1 MTIFNFTT
9 QEIRAILLLLVAL
22 LVGSGITLY
31 KRTHPQFASE
41 LVMEKAGLTPV
52 GNLQTTAPPPAGRQ
66 IPKGSDQPPKRVRI
80 NINQAT
86 AEELES
92 VPGLGPKL
100 SQRIVEYRN
109 IHGSFHKLEDL
120 VNVSGIGPKN
130 LEKIQDH
137 LVVE

>member
-1 MTIFNFTT
+1 MTFLNFTT
-9 QEIRAILLLLVAL
+9 QEIRALLLLLIAL

-31 KRTHPQFASE
+31 KRTHPQFAPE
-41 LVMEKAGLTPV
+41 LVLEKADLIPV
-52 GNLQTTAPPPAGRQ
+52 GNLQTTASSPAGRQ

-86 AEELES
+86 TEELES

-100 SQRIVEYRN
+100 SQRIIEYRN
-109 IHGSFHKLEDL
+109 IHGPFHKLDDL

-130 LEKIQDH
+130 LEKFANH